1 MPLKDKLIRFHSVPL
16 AQSFKQFRLGAVLFF
31 VGLLL
36 VYLAS
41 QLLQPSLSQEI
52 ATLIGLCVIGL
63 GFVIAISA
71 QMRMLISRLVAF
83 WRKR

>member
-1 MPLKDKLIRFHSVPL
+1 MPL